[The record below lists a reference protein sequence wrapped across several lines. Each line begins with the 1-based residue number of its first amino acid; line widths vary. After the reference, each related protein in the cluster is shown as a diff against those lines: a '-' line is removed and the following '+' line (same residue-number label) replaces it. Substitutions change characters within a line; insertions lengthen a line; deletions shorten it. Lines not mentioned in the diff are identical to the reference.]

1 MIPLVRYKENEFLCI
16 CIVAFQISRRAVM
29 HPLALVTKNSATLR
43 PAQVKKPARRPVEEE
58 IKRAEKEK
66 ADQKANW

>member
-1 MIPLVRYKENEFLCI
+1 
-16 CIVAFQISRRAVM
+16 M

>member
-1 MIPLVRYKENEFLCI
+1 MHLYSRFSNKQDGCYPLVGFSNEKFGD
-16 CIVAFQISRRAVM
+16 FHSRAG
-29 HPLALVTKNSATLR
+29 
-43 PAQVKKPARRPVEEE
+43 KKPARRPVEEE